1 MQEIIFER
9 FLKVSDIVVNTH
21 RKSQVALV
29 LSAPAK
35 VTNLL
40 VALVDDAIKGGEG
53 TTQIEQIISIL
64 DDFSNN
70 LYPHIN
76 PCGFMTMAPFTDD
89 EVLIRK
95 SFSTLRLLKDK
106 LQKQY
111 YNFNLSEL
119 SMVMSNDYKI
129 AIEEGSTLVR
139 IGTAIFGERNYS
151 KK

>member
-1 MQEIIFER
+1 
-9 FLKVSDIVVNTH
+9 
-21 RKSQVALV
+21 
-29 LSAPAK
+29 
-35 VTNLL
+35 
-40 VALVDDAIKGGEG
+40 
-53 TTQIEQIISIL
+53 
-64 DDFSNN
+64 
-70 LYPHIN
+70 
-76 PCGFMTMAPFTDD
+76 MTMAPFTDD
-89 EVLIRK
+89 EALIRK

-119 SMVMSNDYKI
+119 SMGMSNDYKI

>member
-1 MQEIIFER
+1 MKYSFKNDYSEIAHPLILEEII
-9 FLKVSDIVVNTH
+9 KNQNVQAT
-21 RKSQVALV
+21 
-29 LSAPAK
+29 
-35 VTNLL
+35 
-40 VALVDDAIKGGEG
+40 GYG
-53 TTQIEQIISIL
+53 L

-119 SMVMSNDYKI
+119 SMGMSNDYKI